1 MKNDCEF
8 NRDFYLQIKGVVMVK
23 CLPLHTPYIMA
34 EWETSVLKKYEKK
47 TLHYYRFPDDIWGM
61 W

>member
-23 CLPLHTPYIMA
+23 GLPLHTPYIMP
-34 EWETSVLKKYEKK
+34 EWETSVLEKYEKK